1 MPFPEIY
8 IEGYDIERDREV
20 GKSEGGG
27 GGGNGKERA
36 VKETKEREGM
46 G

>member
-20 GKSEGGG
+20 GKSERG
-27 GGGNGKERA
+27 
-36 VKETKEREGM
+36 EGM
-46 G
+46 GKGEGLRKREKGREWDEE